1 MKSGKGLEPLPNYF
15 LEIKLKIVQTGLDKE
30 EYELLKELV
39 DSKGI
44 TMKESLTGDG
54 VHGAVKQK

>member
-1 MKSGKGLEPLPNYF
+1 MV
-15 LEIKLKIVQTGLDKE
+15 IKIKIVQTELGEE

-44 TMKESLTGDG
+44 TMKEGLIENGL
-54 VHGAVKQK
+54 HGAVKQK